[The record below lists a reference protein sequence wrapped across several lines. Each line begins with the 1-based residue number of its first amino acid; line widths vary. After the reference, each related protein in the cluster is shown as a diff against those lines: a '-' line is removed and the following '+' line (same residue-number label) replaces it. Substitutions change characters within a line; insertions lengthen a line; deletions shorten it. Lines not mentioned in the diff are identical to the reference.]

1 MMDLRIN
8 GSYQAYAYIILLQL
22 SVLYLQRL
30 DLSRRLRD
38 AKSKSPDFFSIDTY
52 LIATRFIAAAVN
64 WSSWLL
70 AFYVGQKFSVASGV
84 LFLILAL
91 GSSIIAT
98 VVIPPLPRIDLV
110 AHAISFPAT
119 IYLLRATL
127 LALGVQT
134 SY

>member
-8 GSYQAYAYIILLQL
+8 GSYEAYAYIILLQL

-30 DLSRRLRD
+30 DLNRRLRD
-38 AKSKSPDFFSIDTY
+38 AKSKSPDLFSIDAY

-70 AFYVGQKFSVASGV
+70 AFYVWQKFSVASGV
-84 LFLILAL
+84 LFLILAP

-98 VVIPPLPRIDLV
+98 VVIPPLSRIDLV